1 MLKKSASFVLAS
13 LSGSTYRSVRLASSL
28 AAAALDGLFEH
39 PAAILISVPSKPLK
53 QKGSIMVRD
62 SIPVKIGIGAA
73 IVVAAIFLSPW
84 LDHGTF
90 AEELAMSQSTIEQAF
105 PTSSKCKRC
114 HERVFEEWE
123 TSPLSRSI
131 HSPAFRA
138 SLDAFLSSPAGKDKA
153 LCFRCHAPHVR
164 EFPDQ
169 VQLFIDQ
176 AKAGDPS
183 LDGVAC
189 AQCHLI
195 KQVDRTKQP
204 PEPKYEL
211 ESKTIYGPYKDAV
224 QNRAHQ
230 SMELG
235 LFQKSDL
242 CLNCH
247 QSVPSAANLGKAND
261 LLGNWDQSKAVKS
274 GKECQTCH
282 MPEQIGE
289 SANGEKKRKTA
300 NHTFPGRIGKLRQ
313 EAAKVDVHTKV
324 EGEKTTVTVNVQ
336 SLVPHNLPATHPAW
350 ATVVLDLDIKGK
362 NLKTVFTDKRVYGRV
377 YQDAKG
383 QKTSFDF
390 EAVKVF
396 EDTVLKPEETRVET
410 FTFPTPK
417 DTKTFDVEVTLNYA
431 PITGPA
437 PFLQRVEAE
446 SSKGSQDPVFQPI
459 EIIKYAENISVNK

>member
-1 MLKKSASFVLAS
+1 
-13 LSGSTYRSVRLASSL
+13 
-28 AAAALDGLFEH
+28 
-39 PAAILISVPSKPLK
+39 
-53 QKGSIMVRD
+53 MVQD
-62 SIPVKIGIGAA
+62 SIGVKIGIGSV
-73 IVVAAIFLSPW
+73 IVVVALLLSHW
-84 LDHGTF
+84 LDSSTF
-90 AEELAMSQSTIEQAF
+90 AQETGKSQSTIEKAF
-105 PTSSKCKRC
+105 PGSSKCKRC

-138 SLDAFLSSPAGKDKA
+138 SLDAFLASPAGKDKA

-169 VQLFIDQ
+169 AQLFIDQ

-211 ESKTIYGPYKDAV
+211 GSKTLYGPYKDFV
-224 QNRAHQ
+224 QNLAHQ

-247 QSVPSAANLGKAND
+247 QSVPSAANLGKTND

-289 SANGEKKRKTA
+289 SANGEKKRKVA

-313 EAAKVDVHTKV
+313 EAAKLEVQTKI
-324 EGEKTTVTVNVQ
+324 EGEKTTVTVKVQ

-350 ATVVLDLDIKGK
+350 ATVALDLHIKGK

-390 EAVKVF
+390 EAVKVL
-396 EDTVLKPEETRVET
+396 EDTVLKPEELRVET
-410 FTFPTPK
+410 FTFLTPK

-431 PITGPA
+431 AIIGPG

-446 SSKGSQDPVFQPI
+446 STKGAQDPVFQPI
-459 EIIKYAENISVNK
+459 EIVKYAENISVK

>member
-1 MLKKSASFVLAS
+1 M
-13 LSGSTYRSVRLASSL
+13 G
-28 AAAALDGLFEH
+28 
-39 PAAILISVPSKPLK
+39 
-53 QKGSIMVRD
+53 RD
-62 SIPVKIGIGAA
+62 SISAKIGIG
-73 IVVAAIFLSPW
+73 VVLVAAFFLSHW
-84 LDHGTF
+84 FASGT
-90 AEELAMSQSTIEQAF
+90 LAQESAKAQTTIEKAY
-105 PTSSKCKRC
+105 PNSSKCKRC

-138 SLDAFLSSPAGKDKA
+138 SLDAFLASPAGKDKA

-164 EFPDQ
+164 EFPDHA
-169 VQLFIDQ
+169 QLFIDQ

-211 ESKTIYGPYKDAV
+211 GSKTLYGPYKDYV
-224 QNRAHQ
+224 QNLAHQ

-247 QSVPSAANLGKAND
+247 QSVPSAASLGKSND

-289 SANGEKKRKTA
+289 SANGEKKRKVA
-300 NHTFPGRIGKLRQ
+300 NHTFPGRVGKLRQ
-313 EAAKVDVHTKV
+313 EAAKLDVQTKV
-324 EGEKTTVTVNVQ
+324 EGDKTTVTVKVQ
-336 SLVPHNLPATHPAW
+336 SLVPHNLPTTHPAW

-362 NLKTVFTDKRVYGRV
+362 NLRTVFSDKRVYGRV

-383 QKTSFDF
+383 QKTNFDF
-390 EAVKVF
+390 EAVKVL

-410 FTFPTPK
+410 FSFPTPK
-417 DTKTFDVEVTLNYA
+417 DTKTFDVEVILNYA

-459 EIIKYAENISVNK
+459 EIVKFAENIPVTK

>member
-1 MLKKSASFVLAS
+1 
-13 LSGSTYRSVRLASSL
+13 
-28 AAAALDGLFEH
+28 
-39 PAAILISVPSKPLK
+39 
-53 QKGSIMVRD
+53 MVRK

-73 IVVAAIFLSPW
+73 IVVVALFLAHL
-84 LDHGTF
+84 LDRGTF
-90 AEELAMSQSTIEQAF
+90 AQETAMSQSTIEQAF
-105 PTSSKCKRC
+105 PSSSKCKRC

-138 SLDAFLSSPAGKDKA
+138 SLDAFLASPAGKDKA

-164 EFPDQ
+164 EFPNQ
-169 VQLFIDQ
+169 AQLFIDQ

-211 ESKTIYGPYKDAV
+211 ESKTLYGPYKDSV

-230 SMELG
+230 SMELR

-247 QSVPSAANLGKAND
+247 QSVPSAGGLGKTND
-261 LLGNWDQSKAVKS
+261 LLGNWDQSKTVKS

-289 SANGEKKRKTA
+289 SANGEKKRKVA

-313 EAAKVDVHTKV
+313 EAAKLDVQTKID
-324 EGEKTTVTVNVQ
+324 GEKATVTVKVQ
-336 SLVPHNLPATHPAW
+336 SLVPHNLPTTHPAW

-362 NLKTVFTDKRVYGRV
+362 NLKTVFTDKRIYGRV

-390 EAVKVF
+390 EAVKVL

-459 EIIKYAENISVNK
+459 EIIKYAENIPISK

>member
-1 MLKKSASFVLAS
+1 MGLSSYLKRVITGGAVLVAVLA
-13 LSGSTYRSVRLASSL
+13 VW
-28 AAAALDGLFEH
+28 GLVE
-39 PAAILISVPSKPLK
+39 PGPQAQDAK
-53 QKGSIMVRD
+53 
-62 SIPVKIGIGAA
+62 
-73 IVVAAIFLSPW
+73 
-84 LDHGTF
+84 
-90 AEELAMSQSTIEQAF
+90 SQAVIEKAF
-105 PTSSKCKRC
+105 PNSSKCKRC

-123 TSPLSRSI
+123 TSPLSKSI

-138 SLDAFLSSPAGKDKA
+138 SLDAYLNSSAGKDKA
-153 LCFRCHAPHVR
+153 TCFRCHAPHVR

-169 VQLFIDQ
+169 AQLFVDQ

-195 KQVDRTKQP
+195 KQVDRAKHP

-211 ESKTIYGPYKDAV
+211 GSKTLYGPYKDFV
-224 QNRAHQ
+224 QNLAHQ

-261 LLGNWDQSKAVKS
+261 LLGSYEQSQAVKS
-274 GKECQTCH
+274 GKECQSCH
-282 MPEQIGE
+282 MPEQVGE
-289 SANGEKKRKTA
+289 SANGEKKRKIA

-313 EAAKVDVHTKV
+313 EAAKLDVQTKI
-324 EGEKTTVTVNVQ
+324 EGEKAIVTVKVQ
-336 SLVPHNLPATHPAW
+336 SLVPHNLPTTHPAW

-362 NLKTVFTDKRVYGRV
+362 NLKTVFADKRVYGRT
-377 YQDAKG
+377 YADAKG
-383 QKTSFDF
+383 QKTVFDF
-390 EAVKVF
+390 EAVKVL

-431 PITGPA
+431 PISGPA
-437 PFLQRVEAE
+437 PFIQRVEAE
-446 SSKGSQDPVFQPI
+446 ASKGSQDPVFQAI
-459 EIIKYAENISVNK
+459 DIVKRTENIPLGK

>member
-1 MLKKSASFVLAS
+1 
-13 LSGSTYRSVRLASSL
+13 
-28 AAAALDGLFEH
+28 
-39 PAAILISVPSKPLK
+39 
-53 QKGSIMVRD
+53 MVRN
-62 SIPVKIGIGAA
+62 SIILKIGICMA
-73 IVVAAIFLSPW
+73 IVAVTFFLSPW
-84 LDHGTF
+84 LDHG
-90 AEELAMSQSTIEQAF
+90 ALAQEAALSQSTIEQAF

-138 SLDAFLSSPAGKDKA
+138 SLDAFLASPAGKDKA
-153 LCFRCHAPHVR
+153 MCFRCHAPHVR
-164 EFPDQ
+164 EFSNQ
-169 VQLFIDQ
+169 VQLFINQ

-195 KQVDRTKQP
+195 KQVDRAKQP

-211 ESKTIYGPYKDAV
+211 ESKTVYGPYKDSV

-247 QSVPSAANLGKAND
+247 QSVSSAVVLGKAND

-282 MPEQIGE
+282 MPEQVGE
-289 SANGEKKRKTA
+289 SANGEKKRKVA

-313 EAAKVDVHTKV
+313 EAAKLDVKTKI
-324 EGEKTTVTVNVQ
+324 EGENTTVMVKVQ

-350 ATVVLDLDIKGK
+350 ASVVLDLDIKGK
-362 NLKTVFTDKRVYGRV
+362 NLKTVFTDRRVYGRV

-390 EAVKVF
+390 EAVKVL
-396 EDTVLKPEETRVET
+396 EDTVLKPEEMRIET

-431 PITGPA
+431 PITGNA

-446 SSKGSQDPVFQPI
+446 SSKGSQDPVFQPV
-459 EIIKYAENISVNK
+459 EIVKYAENVAVNK

>member
-1 MLKKSASFVLAS
+1 M
-13 LSGSTYRSVRLASSL
+13 
-28 AAAALDGLFEH
+28 
-39 PAAILISVPSKPLK
+39 I
-53 QKGSIMVRD
+53 VRD

-73 IVVAAIFLSPW
+73 IVAVALFLTFW
-84 LDHGTF
+84 LDSGTF
-90 AEELAMSQSTIEQAF
+90 AQEAALSQITIEQAF

-114 HERVFEEWE
+114 HERVFEEWD

-138 SLDAFLSSPAGKDKA
+138 SLDAFLVSPAGKDKA
-153 LCFRCHAPHVR
+153 LCFRCHAPQVR

-211 ESKTIYGPYKDAV
+211 ESKTVYGPYKDAV

-247 QSVPSAANLGKAND
+247 QSVPSAANLGKTND

-289 SANGEKKRKTA
+289 SANGEKKRRTA

-313 EAAKVDVHTKV
+313 EAAKLDVQTKIV
-324 EGEKTTVTVNVQ
+324 GEKTTVTVKVQ

-390 EAVKVF
+390 EAVKVI
-396 EDTVLKPEETRVET
+396 EDTVMKPEETRVEI

-459 EIIKYAENISVNK
+459 EIVKYAENISVAK

>member
-1 MLKKSASFVLAS
+1 MM
-13 LSGSTYRSVRLASSL
+13 VRQA
-28 AAAALDGLFEH
+28 
-39 PAAILISVPSKPLK
+39 ISVKL
-53 QKGSIMVRD
+53 
-62 SIPVKIGIGAA
+62 GIGAV
-73 IVVAAIFLSPW
+73 IVAALCLSQW
-84 LDHGTF
+84 LDHALYAQEAPKPTL
-90 AEELAMSQSTIEQAF
+90 EKAF
-105 PTSSKCKRC
+105 PSSSKCKRC

-123 TSPLSRSI
+123 TSPLSKSI

-138 SLDAFLSSPAGKDKA
+138 SLDAFLASPAGKDKA

-164 EFPDQ
+164 EFPEQ
-169 VQLFIDQ
+169 AQLFIDQ

-211 ESKTIYGPYKDAV
+211 GSKTLYGPYKDFV
-224 QNRAHQ
+224 QNLAHQ

-247 QSVPSAANLGKAND
+247 QSVPSAANLGKSND

-274 GKECQTCH
+274 GKECQSCH
-282 MPEQIGE
+282 MPEQVGE

-313 EAAKVDVHTKV
+313 EAAKLDVQTKI
-324 EGEKTTVTVNVQ
+324 EGDKTIVTVKVQ
-336 SLVPHNLPATHPAW
+336 SLVPHSLPTTHPAW
-350 ATVVLDLDIKGK
+350 ASVALELDIKGK

-390 EAVKVF
+390 EAVKVL

-446 SSKGSQDPVFQPI
+446 SSKGSQDPVFQSI
-459 EIIKYAENISVNK
+459 EIVKFAANISTAK

>member
-1 MLKKSASFVLAS
+1 M
-13 LSGSTYRSVRLASSL
+13 
-28 AAAALDGLFEH
+28 
-39 PAAILISVPSKPLK
+39 
-53 QKGSIMVRD
+53 MVRD
-62 SIPVKIGIGAA
+62 SIRVKMGIGAS
-73 IVVAAIFLSPW
+73 VAVGALLLAHW
-84 LDHGTF
+84 LDRGTF
-90 AEELAMSQSTIEQAF
+90 AQETAMSQSTIEQAF
-105 PTSSKCKRC
+105 PSSSKCKRC

-138 SLDAFLSSPAGKDKA
+138 SLDAFLASPAGKDKA

-164 EFPDQ
+164 EFPNQ
-169 VQLFIDQ
+169 AQLFIDQ

-211 ESKTIYGPYKDAV
+211 ESKTLYGPYKDSV

-230 SMELG
+230 SMELR

-247 QSVPSAANLGKAND
+247 QSVPSAAGLGKTND

-289 SANGEKKRKTA
+289 SANGEKKRKVA

-313 EAAKVDVHTKV
+313 EAAKLDVQTKID
-324 EGEKTTVTVNVQ
+324 GEKATVTVKVQ
-336 SLVPHNLPATHPAW
+336 SLIPHNLPTTHPAW

-362 NLKTVFTDKRVYGRV
+362 NLKTVFTDKRIYGRV

-390 EAVKVF
+390 EAVKVL

-459 EIIKYAENISVNK
+459 EIVKYTENIPISK